1 MRQIAKR
8 ETLAK
13 KYDVHTL
20 RGKYNGYW
28 ECHLEPDFLLIWQV
42 KESEVVFVRTGNH
55 SELLG
60 PE

>member
-20 RGKYNGYW
+20 RGKYNGYLA
-28 ECHLEPDFLLIWQV
+28 CHLEPDFLLVWQV
-42 KESEVVFVRTGNH
+42 KESELVFVRTGNH
-55 SELLG
+55 SELFG
-60 PE
+60 P